1 MLETAPWRAES
12 QREKGRLGCLW
23 SRVSPNRTEP
33 LGAFVQK
40 GLCGLSDA
48 PGRGQGQH
56 EGWGWGAWKQCMTDV
71 HPGMTTLIQIFPVC
85 PHFINEENGG
95 SEKRNFSC
103 RVPRFHSGP
112 GSTQTCIS
120 YSPLRGSLTSR
131 FLLPEPEPCPLLF
144 QSARFDTAEQ
154 GGCPF
159 LLQEA
164 SQKLAFCKG
173 SSYAALGR

>member
-1 MLETAPWRAES
+1 MVFLTPQVEGGAS
-12 QREKGRLGCLW
+12 M
-23 SRVSPNRTEP
+23 RV
-33 LGAFVQK
+33 G
-40 GLCGLSDA
+40 GG
-48 PGRGQGQH
+48 
-56 EGWGWGAWKQCMTDV
+56 GAWKQCMTDV